1 MTTRQNVIIPLLAAI
16 SLAFLRFL
24 LRRWTPGGLSYEIAS
39 FILDLALCL
48 LVLFLFLRLRPSL
61 AEKTPVSFLTCLG
74 VMLISAGLARS
85 GIELFHQTG
94 AHDLS
99 GSWFRIAD
107 LLLLSPVIE
116 EFVYRGLGY
125 GRMRHVLPK
134 WSAALLSALL
144 FAAGHLDTGMMV
156 PALLFGLLA
165 ALLFELSGSILWP
178 IVLHILVN
186 AFHLFPS
193 PDRLILMGIIAA
205 GCVMLFISS
214 SLYIRK
220 SNSSSR

>member
-1 MTTRQNVIIPLLAAI
+1 MMTTRQNVIIPLLSAVG
-16 SLAFLRFL
+16 LTFLRFL

-39 FILDLALCL
+39 LILDLALCL
-48 LVLFLFLRLRPSL
+48 LVLLLFLRHRPPL
-61 AEKTPVSFLTCLG
+61 AEKTRFSFLTCLG
-74 VMLISAGLARS
+74 VTLLSAGLVRS
-85 GIELFHQTG
+85 GIELFHPSG

-107 LLLLSPVIE
+107 LLLLSPVVE
-116 EFVYRGLGY
+116 EVVYRGLGY

-178 IVLHILVN
+178 IGMHILVN

-214 SLYIRK
+214 SLYLRK
-220 SNSSSR
+220 